1 MNRDFDF
8 KRSLQ
13 LPSQFDYCETL
24 PERKNS
30 NSTSILATQS
40 ETLKMN
46 NSFSPYR
53 YYPPEEFT
61 PTTPPLVVKYRQ
73 FNDLPNDPTLLQN
86 NMHPQCYNRPLK
98 TNATPCEVMTP
109 SNLTSETVNT
119 SSTEAQVRWNT
130 ASFSPEANTSAL
142 KKNLKNNHENHNSD
156 TVTVVHHGR
165 QRSMPVFMPSYMKPD
180 TGVDKL
186 DTEAMTDTE
195 NSNESKQLNHL
206 TLIGNSTRSIST
218 NMMNNSTMD
227 PCKGTLTPGNP
238 SSLNLVIDIHLHG
251 PVSDL
256 TDNRMTQ
263 SCIQEQDY
271 TKSIDETVVLN
282 KTNCIKCSMDELL
295 TNMDY
300 CTLRCKPHRAKSL
313 IDQRNS
319 SSQSSSNDLNTE
331 SSRLSHRLSKVLCN
345 KHNGYVNRISS
356 ADTKLD
362 NVVDASEMKCST
374 NIQNNNNNN
383 INNNNTNASSNNW
396 NSHIQNNQKRSEQI
410 ISRLKHNHNNYH
422 THGYDRKI
430 YINQN
435 NGTTYID
442 DLRIRR
448 TPMPG
453 HRQFMNNTEDGHF
466 KSSTIDRY
474 STMPNINNNN
484 NNLPKK
490 PEYFTSSSGTFSQ
503 QSVDIPLLIRLLQS
517 SDPDVVSNAAAY
529 LQHLVYRNPSLKEK
543 TRLSGGISALVQL
556 LYSDHTRVCLNAVG
570 VLRNLTCGDTLA
582 IKKELERVGGV
593 RALAWLIENRQVYG
607 TSVDSFKDLNYPV
620 SNSHS
625 HTYHFNGASE
635 YDDLHQA
642 VKSILENAASV
653 LCNLA
658 SVSCLKRSV
667 LQEALIPSLLNV
679 IIVPAA
685 TETTVYGSKDNGA
698 ESIISSML
706 FRIVTSLVRNISSSE
721 DDDIREQMR
730 QCPQLST
737 SLYAILHYA
746 VDHGLYDKRSI
757 EHCVCTIRNLC
768 YGLQQPQQQQ
778 QQQQN
783 HIADQQHQKQQ
794 KSQKQLQQPQSQQ
807 ISRRSVTPSGQES
820 KAQLTQEKSH
830 SNSLFRIK
838 SSSLS
843 SGKKSKRS
851 MDFEAL
857 SDSSSTLLMSQ
868 SKSESIPP
876 PYGDVESIKTLIALL
891 QCSSNPY
898 TLEAAAG
905 ALQNLTAGNGYSSE
919 CIREIIR
926 VNHGLPLL
934 VELLNNPIHF
944 VVATAANALRNS
956 ALNLISCSLLGKYA
970 LNRIIQALDQHP
982 CGIGVNTQP
991 SQYTPNH
998 LNKLN
1003 AMNNSSSEWQLPHS
1017 KSLNLSNKLATLS
1030 NSEHYQ
1036 YIEEDKTNMK
1046 KLCTVSL
1053 LTLCC
1058 ILIHKKLE
1066 HARRFVTLGG
1076 VEKCQE
1082 LLNLCITYG
1091 HLSEVSQ
1098 TDQVVT
1104 DDKTTQTVIKLIRQ
1118 LLFILWE
1125 FSELRPI
1132 YKLAGWTE
1140 ADFCIHKRSRLAS
1153 LVRRRSKRTEI
1164 PRRRVNSSYR
1174 QYTNEKSAEFNDN
1187 SKERFMFSN
1196 KIKSNE
1202 VISDDFASR
1211 CDDLSESLYSLH
1223 GQPSSYYIPAQSFVH
1238 ESQNTD
1244 QMNFYKQDKPYGVYL
1259 PEGGINEGG
1268 KDRQSIFED
1277 DWRYRSD
1284 LDKLMEQR
1292 RLFQR
1297 INEMGNNYSN
1307 TLDPNAPDSWV

>member
-1 MNRDFDF
+1 
-8 KRSLQ
+8 
-13 LPSQFDYCETL
+13 
-24 PERKNS
+24 
-30 NSTSILATQS
+30 
-40 ETLKMN
+40 MN

-453 HRQFMNNTEDGHF
+453 HRQFMNNTEG
-466 KSSTIDRY
+466 
-474 STMPNINNNN
+474 
-484 NNLPKK
+484 
-490 PEYFTSSSGTFSQ
+490 
-503 QSVDIPLLIRLLQS
+503 
-517 SDPDVVSNAAAY
+517 
-529 LQHLVYRNPSLKEK
+529 
-543 TRLSGGISALVQL
+543 
-556 LYSDHTRVCLNAVG
+556 
-570 VLRNLTCGDTLA
+570 
-582 IKKELERVGGV
+582 
-593 RALAWLIENRQVYG
+593 
-607 TSVDSFKDLNYPV
+607 
-620 SNSHS
+620 
-625 HTYHFNGASE
+625 
-635 YDDLHQA
+635 
-642 VKSILENAASV
+642 
-653 LCNLA
+653 
-658 SVSCLKRSV
+658 
-667 LQEALIPSLLNV
+667 
-679 IIVPAA
+679 
-685 TETTVYGSKDNGA
+685 
-698 ESIISSML
+698 
-706 FRIVTSLVRNISSSE
+706 
-721 DDDIREQMR
+721 
-730 QCPQLST
+730 
-737 SLYAILHYA
+737 
-746 VDHGLYDKRSI
+746 
-757 EHCVCTIRNLC
+757 
-768 YGLQQPQQQQ
+768 
-778 QQQQN
+778 
-783 HIADQQHQKQQ
+783 
-794 KSQKQLQQPQSQQ
+794 
-807 ISRRSVTPSGQES
+807 
-820 KAQLTQEKSH
+820 
-830 SNSLFRIK
+830 
-838 SSSLS
+838 
-843 SGKKSKRS
+843 
-851 MDFEAL
+851 
-857 SDSSSTLLMSQ
+857 
-868 SKSESIPP
+868 
-876 PYGDVESIKTLIALL
+876 
-891 QCSSNPY
+891 
-898 TLEAAAG
+898 
-905 ALQNLTAGNGYSSE
+905 
-919 CIREIIR
+919 
-926 VNHGLPLL
+926 
-934 VELLNNPIHF
+934 
-944 VVATAANALRNS
+944 
-956 ALNLISCSLLGKYA
+956 
-970 LNRIIQALDQHP
+970 
-982 CGIGVNTQP
+982 
-991 SQYTPNH
+991 
-998 LNKLN
+998 
-1003 AMNNSSSEWQLPHS
+1003 
-1017 KSLNLSNKLATLS
+1017 
-1030 NSEHYQ
+1030 
-1036 YIEEDKTNMK
+1036 
-1046 KLCTVSL
+1046 
-1053 LTLCC
+1053 
-1058 ILIHKKLE
+1058 
-1066 HARRFVTLGG
+1066 
-1076 VEKCQE
+1076 
-1082 LLNLCITYG
+1082 
-1091 HLSEVSQ
+1091 
-1098 TDQVVT
+1098 
-1104 DDKTTQTVIKLIRQ
+1104 
-1118 LLFILWE
+1118 
-1125 FSELRPI
+1125 
-1132 YKLAGWTE
+1132 
-1140 ADFCIHKRSRLAS
+1140 
-1153 LVRRRSKRTEI
+1153 
-1164 PRRRVNSSYR
+1164 
-1174 QYTNEKSAEFNDN
+1174 
-1187 SKERFMFSN
+1187 
-1196 KIKSNE
+1196 
-1202 VISDDFASR
+1202 
-1211 CDDLSESLYSLH
+1211 
-1223 GQPSSYYIPAQSFVH
+1223 
-1238 ESQNTD
+1238 
-1244 QMNFYKQDKPYGVYL
+1244 
-1259 PEGGINEGG
+1259 
-1268 KDRQSIFED
+1268 
-1277 DWRYRSD
+1277 
-1284 LDKLMEQR
+1284 
-1292 RLFQR
+1292 
-1297 INEMGNNYSN
+1297 
-1307 TLDPNAPDSWV
+1307 